1 MPRLKFTRSIVR
13 STGVPVCLTLR
24 RKSSTVQETQ
34 IPYRENFILDSLYQI
49 KQVRKFKVELD
60 GREKGL
66 AMPEVRSNAPFALIC
81 ECAEE
86 REARLEKSR
95 QEERERQWIK
105 QQEEQI
111 RRQEEAEKHRLLMV
125 QRETDRLRS
134 EQERKAD
141 EIAQSYQSVPGW

>member
-1 MPRLKFTRSIVR
+1 MR